1 MTIAFQMI
9 KNSRLIKNNLALSV
23 ILILLSGI
31 LCSVHGQNLPDYKE
45 RTFALFSD
53 SSAFIAGKNLPMEA
67 TEGSVNPD
75 EYIVGPGDKIFIS
88 INGIEEIPL
97 DLFINQEGVLYI
109 PKVGGVNL
117 NGLTL
122 REAKKKINKSVN
134 TFYKNVNVFIS
145 LVDFRKIKLSL
156 LGDVKKPSTFIMPA
170 NSRLIDLIMDSQG
183 LNKTSNFR
191 NIRIIHRDS
200 TEQIY
205 DLLDFLRLAERK
217 NNPLM
222 REGDV
227 VIVDRV
233 DKVVTIYGMI
243 KYPGRYEFVEGESVD
258 HLITIA
264 GGLMAKARK
273 DSIEVVSF
281 ELDGRTQVS
290 RYYDYASI
298 TDGNPLLHFEDQVMI
313 RQIPNYFEPKYV
325 QIEGFVKYPGYY
337 KINED
342 ETLLSELIHQAG
354 GFRKDA
360 SLIDA
365 TLTRHTGTAEEDPEY
380 ERLKIMLRAD
390 MTDDEYDYFK
400 AKSRQRAGKVVV
412 DFNLL
417 FNKGDKAEDLILKRG
432 DVINVPEAKDYII
445 LLGQV
450 VSPGNIIYQP
460 ELTVNDYI
468 KLAGGFGWR
477 AEEGDVRVIKANS
490 GEWIDAEDVDT
501 LKPGDTI
508 WIPEI
513 PPGPKFW
520 DVFTTSL
527 TIVGQVASIIA
538 ATVAIII
545 ASR

>member
-1 MTIAFQMI
+1 MI
-9 KNSRLIKNNLALSV
+9 NISRSLKNNSV
-23 ILILLSGI
+23 LFILLFLSSAIFYSAESQGM
-31 LCSVHGQNLPDYKE
+31 PDYKE

-53 SSAFIAGKNLPMEA
+53 STALKSERNIPLEA

-75 EYIVGPGDKIFIS
+75 EYIVGPGDKIFVS
-88 INGIEEIPL
+88 INGIEEIPF
-97 DLFINQEGVLYI
+97 DLFINQEGILYI
-109 PKVGGVNL
+109 PKVGGVDL

-122 REAKKKINKSVN
+122 REAKEKIKMAVN
-134 TFYKNVNVFIS
+134 NYYKNVDVFIS
-145 LVDFRKIKLSL
+145 LTDFRKIKLSL
-156 LGDVKKPSTFIMPA
+156 LGDVKKPATLVMSA
-170 NSRLIDLIMDSQG
+170 NSRLMDLIMDSEG

-191 NIRIIHRDS
+191 NIRVIHRDS
-200 TEQIY
+200 VQQVY
-205 DLLDFLRLAERK
+205 DLLDFLRLGDRK

-233 DKVVTIYGMI
+233 DKVVAITGMV
-243 KYPGRYEFVEGESVD
+243 KYPGTYEFVDGESID

-264 GGLMAKARK
+264 GGLLAKARK
-273 DSIEVVSF
+273 DSIEVASF
-281 ELDGRTQVS
+281 EPDGKTQMS
-290 RYYDYASI
+290 RYYDYKNIKNGS
-298 TDGNPLLHFEDQVMI
+298 PLLHFEDQIMV
-313 RQIPNYFEPKYV
+313 RQIPNYFDPKFV
-325 QIEGFVKYPGYY
+325 QVSGYVKYPGYY

-342 ETLLSELIHQAG
+342 ETLLSEIIQQAG

-365 TLTRHTGTAEEDPEY
+365 TLTRNTGTVEVDPEY
-380 ERLKIMLRAD
+380 ERLKTMLRAD
-390 MTDDEYDYFK
+390 MTDDEYDYLK
-400 AKSRQRAGKVVV
+400 AKSRQRVGKVVV
-412 DFNLL
+412 DFNEL
-417 FNKGDKAEDLILKRG
+417 FNKGNKSEDLILKRG
-432 DVINVPEAKDYII
+432 DVINIPQAKDYVI

-450 VSPGNIIYQP
+450 VNPGNIIFQP
-460 ELTVNDYI
+460 GLSVDDYI
-468 KLAGGFGWR
+468 QLAGGFGWR

-527 TIVGQVASIIA
+527 AVVGQVASIIA
-538 ATVAIII
+538 ATVAIIV

>member
-1 MTIAFQMI
+1 MI
-9 KNSRLIKNNLALSV
+9 KIHHPLKKDPAFFFV
-23 ILILLSGI
+23 LILFSGFFYP
-31 LCSVHGQNLPDYKE
+31 SFSQNIPDYKE

-53 SSAFIAGKNLPMEA
+53 SLSSMAGKNLPMEA

-75 EYIVGPGDKIFIS
+75 EYIVGPGDEIFVS

-97 DLFINQEGVLYI
+97 DLFINQEGILYI
-109 PKVGGVNL
+109 PKVGGIDL

-122 REAKKKINKSVN
+122 RDAKSKIKKSVDV
-134 TFYKNVNVFIS
+134 YYRNVDVFIS
-145 LVDFRKIKLSL
+145 LTDFRKIKLSL
-156 LGDVKKPSTFIMPA
+156 LGDVKKPSTFVMPA

-183 LNKTSNFR
+183 LNTTSNFR
-191 NIRIIHRDS
+191 NIRVIHRDS
-200 TEQIY
+200 TEQVY
-205 DLLDFLRLAERK
+205 DLLNFLRLGDRE

-233 DKVVTIYGMI
+233 DKIVSIYGMI
-243 KYPGRYEFVEGESVD
+243 KYPGIYEFVDGESVD

-281 ELDGRTQVS
+281 EPNGSTQVS
-290 RYYDYASI
+290 RYYNYADVMS
-298 TDGNPLLHFEDQVMI
+298 GSPLLHFEDQVMV
-313 RQIPNYFEPKYV
+313 REIPNYFDPKFV
-325 QIEGFVKYPGYY
+325 QIIGFVKYPGYY
-337 KINED
+337 KINEN
-342 ETLLSELIHQAG
+342 ETLLSEIIHQAG
-354 GFRKDA
+354 GFRKNA

-365 TLTRHTGTAEEDPEY
+365 TLTRHTGAVEEDPEF

-390 MTDDEYDYFK
+390 MTDDEYDYLK
-400 AKSRQRAGKVVV
+400 AKSRQRVGKVVV
-412 DFNLL
+412 DFNQL
-417 FNKGDKAEDLILKRG
+417 FNKGDKSEDLILKRG
-432 DVINVPEAKDYII
+432 DVINIPEAKDYVI

-450 VSPGNIIYQP
+450 VSPGNIIYHP
-460 ELTVNDYI
+460 ELKVDDYI

-477 AEEGDVRVIKANS
+477 AEDGDVRVIKANS
-490 GEWIDAEDVDT
+490 GEWIDAEDVDS

-527 TIVGQVASIIA
+527 AIVGQVAAIIA
-538 ATVAIII
+538 ATVAIIV

>member
-1 MTIAFQMI
+1 MI
-9 KNSRLIKNNLALSV
+9 KINRLLKNDSILFFAL
-23 ILILLSGI
+23 IIFSGI
-31 LCSVHGQNLPDYKE
+31 LNSSYCQGIPNYNE

-53 SSAFIAGKNLPMEA
+53 SLASIAGKNLSMVA

-97 DLFINQEGVLYI
+97 DLFINQEGILYV
-109 PKVGGVNL
+109 PKVGGIDL

-122 REAKKKINKSVN
+122 REAKNKIKKSVDIY
-134 TFYKNVNVFIS
+134 YKNVDIFIS
-145 LVDFRKIKLSL
+145 LTDFRKIKISL
-156 LGDVKKPSTFIMPA
+156 LGDVKKPSTFVMPA

-183 LNKTSNFR
+183 LNNTSNFR
-191 NIRIIHRDS
+191 NIRVIHRDS
-200 TEQIY
+200 AEQVY
-205 DLLDFLRLAERK
+205 DLLNFLRLGDRK

-233 DKVVTIYGMI
+233 DKVVSITGLI
-243 KYPGRYEFVEGESVD
+243 KYPGIYEFVDGESVD

-264 GGLMAKARK
+264 GGLMAKARR

-281 ELDGRTQVS
+281 ESDSRTQVS
-290 RYYDYASI
+290 RYYNYAEVKS
-298 TDGNPLLHFEDQVMI
+298 GSLLLHYEDQIMI
-313 RQIPNYFEPKYV
+313 REIPNYFDPKFI
-325 QIEGFVKYPGYY
+325 QIAGFVKYPGYY
-337 KINED
+337 KINEN
-342 ETLLSELIHQAG
+342 ETMLSEIIHQAG

-365 TLTRHTGTAEEDPEY
+365 TLTRHTGTVEDDPEY
-380 ERLKIMLRAD
+380 ERLKTMLRAD
-390 MTDDEYDYFK
+390 MTDDEYDYLK
-400 AKSRQRAGKVVV
+400 AKSRQRVGKVVV
-412 DFNLL
+412 DFNQL
-417 FNKGDKAEDLILKRG
+417 FNKGDKSEDLLLKRG
-432 DVINVPEAKDYII
+432 DVINVPEAKDYVI

-450 VSPGNIIYQP
+450 VNPGNIIYQP
-460 ELTVNDYI
+460 GLTVDDYI

-477 AEEGDVRVIKANS
+477 AEDGDVRVIKANS

-527 TIVGQVASIIA
+527 AVVGQVAAIIA
-538 ATVAIII
+538 ATVAIIV

>member
-1 MTIAFQMI
+1 MITINRLL
-9 KNSRLIKNNLALSV
+9 KNELVLSV
-23 ILILLSGI
+23 VIFIFSGI
-31 LCSVHGQNLPDYKE
+31 FYSAFCQNQPDYKE

-53 SSAFIAGKNLPMEA
+53 SLALTEKSLPMEA

-109 PKVGGVNL
+109 PKVGGIDL
-117 NGLTL
+117 HGLTL
-122 REAKKKINKSVN
+122 REAKKKINKSID
-134 TFYKNVNVFIS
+134 TYYKNVDVFIS
-145 LVDFRKIKLSL
+145 LTDFRKIKLSL
-156 LGDVKKPSTFIMPA
+156 LGDVKKPSTFVMPA
-170 NSRLIDLIMDSQG
+170 NSRLMDLIMDSQG

-200 TEQIY
+200 TQQVY
-205 DLLDFLRLAERK
+205 DLLDFLRMGDRE

-222 REGDV
+222 REGDI

-233 DKVVTIYGMI
+233 DKVVSITGMV
-243 KYPGRYEFVEGESVD
+243 KYPGTYEFIDGESVD

-281 ELDGRTQVS
+281 ESDARTQLS

-298 TDGNPLLHFEDQVMI
+298 KKGDLLLRFEDQVMI
-313 RQIPNYFEPKYV
+313 REIPNYFDPKF
-325 QIEGFVKYPGYY
+325 IEVRGFVKYPGYY
-337 KINED
+337 KINEN
-342 ETLLSELIHQAG
+342 ETMLSEIIQQAG
-354 GFRKDA
+354 GFRKGA
-360 SLIDA
+360 SLTDA
-365 TLTRHTGTAEEDPEY
+365 TLTRHTGTVEEDPEF
-380 ERLKIMLRAD
+380 ERLKVMLRAD
-390 MTDDEYDYFK
+390 MTDDEYDYLK
-400 AKSRQRAGKVVV
+400 AKSRQRVGKVIV
-412 DFNLL
+412 DFNRL
-417 FNKGDKAEDLILKRG
+417 FNKEEKSEDLILKRG
-432 DVINVPEAKDYII
+432 DIINVPEAKDYVI

-460 ELTVNDYI
+460 GLKVDDYI
-468 KLAGGFGWR
+468 DLAGGFGWR

-508 WIPEI
+508 WIPEV

-527 TIVGQVASIIA
+527 AVLGQVASIIA

>member
-1 MTIAFQMI
+1 MNNITR
-9 KNSRLIKNNLALSV
+9 SLKNNSTL
-23 ILILLSGI
+23 LILLFLLSAI
-31 LCSVHGQNLPDYKE
+31 FYSAESQDLPDYKE

-53 SSAFIAGKNLPMEA
+53 SLALMAGKNLPLEA

-75 EYIVGPGDKIFIS
+75 EYIVGPGDKIFVS

-97 DLFINQEGVLYI
+97 DLFINQEGILYI
-109 PKVGGVNL
+109 PKVGGVDL

-122 REAKKKINKSVN
+122 REAKDKIRKSVYN
-134 TFYKNVNVFIS
+134 YYKNVNVFIS
-145 LVDFRKIKLSL
+145 LTNFRKIKLSL
-156 LGDVKKPSTFIMPA
+156 LGDVKKPSSLVMPA
-170 NSRLIDLIMDSQG
+170 NSRLMDLIMDSEG

-191 NIRIIHRDS
+191 NIRVIHRDS
-200 TEQIY
+200 TQEVY
-205 DLLDFLRLAERK
+205 DLLNFLRLGDRK

-233 DKVVTIYGMI
+233 DKVVAISGMV
-243 KYPGRYEFVEGESVD
+243 KYPGIYEFVEGESVG

-264 GGLMAKARK
+264 GGLLAKARK
-273 DSIEVVSF
+273 DSIEVASF
-281 ELDGRTQVS
+281 ESDGKTQVS
-290 RYYDYASI
+290 RYYDFENISN
-298 TDGNPLLHFEDQVMI
+298 GNPLLHFEDQVMI
-313 RQIPNYFEPKYV
+313 REIPDYFDPKFV
-325 QIEGFVKYPGYY
+325 QLTGYVKYPGYY
-337 KINED
+337 KINEN
-342 ETLLSELIHQAG
+342 ETLLSEIIQQAG

-365 TLTRHTGTAEEDPEY
+365 TLTRNTGTVEYDPEY
-380 ERLKIMLRAD
+380 ERLKTMLRAD
-390 MTDDEYDYFK
+390 MTDDEYDYLK
-400 AKSRQRAGKVVV
+400 AKSRQRVGKVVV
-412 DFNLL
+412 DFNEL
-417 FNKGDKAEDLILKRG
+417 FNKGNKSEDLILKRG

-450 VSPGNIIYQP
+450 VNPGNIIFQP
-460 ELTVNDYI
+460 GLSVDDYI
-468 KLAGGFGWR
+468 DLAGGFGWR
-477 AEEGDVRVIKANS
+477 AEDGDVRVIKANS
-490 GEWIDAEDVDT
+490 GEWVDAEDVDT

-527 TIVGQVASIIA
+527 AVIGQVASIIA
-538 ATVAIII
+538 ATVAIIV